1 MPRVTLAMPVYNG
14 ENFIEGA
21 IGSILDQDYRDF
33 ELIITDNASTDR
45 TEAICRKAAS
55 GDPRIRYHR
64 HPKNLGAAP
73 NYNSGYELATG
84 EYLKWCAHD
93 DRISRNYLTE
103 CVRLL
108 DSDPDVALAFGRTQ
122 CIDGRGVEIS
132 TVGQEI
138 PDLSGLD
145 AAERFGKVIRFSGTC
160 FEIFG
165 LFRMDVLRRTSLHR
179 LYYGSDRALLAE
191 TALLGEYAKAAG
203 AVFYNREHQS
213 RSINIDDKRARRQ
226 WQFADGRNR
235 PSFEH
240 WSLMLHLFEIARRHP
255 DAAPRMRTFAE
266 VAGFATQPLQL
277 SRYLLEVV
285 GAVSPPAQRW
295 LRRRALR
302 LANVS

>member
-14 ENFIEGA
+14 ENFIEEA
-21 IGSILDQDYRDF
+21 IDSILAQDFRDF
-33 ELIITDNASTDR
+33 ELIITDNASSDR
-45 TEAICRKAAS
+45 TEAICRKAALN
-55 GDPRIRYHR
+55 DPRVRYYR

-93 DRISRNYLTE
+93 DKISRNYLSE
-103 CVRLL
+103 CVRVL
-108 DSDPDVALAFGRTQ
+108 DSDPGVALVFGRTQ
-122 CIDGRGVEIS
+122 CVDGKGAEIA
-132 TVGQEI
+132 TVGQEL
-138 PDLSGLD
+138 PDLSGLR
-145 AAERFGKVIRFSGTC
+145 AAERFGRVIRFSGTC

-165 LFRMDVLRRTSLHR
+165 LFRMDALRRTSLHR

-191 TALLGEYAKAAG
+191 TALLGKFAKAAD

-226 WQFADGRNR
+226 WQFADGRDR

-240 WSLMLHLFEIARRHP
+240 WSLMLHLFAIARRHP
-255 DAAPRMRTFAE
+255 DAAPRLRTLTE
-266 VAGFATQPLQL
+266 VALYASRPLQL
-277 SRYLLEVV
+277 SRYALEIV

-302 LANVS
+302 LANIA